1 MIMYEL
7 SPVKKSKQ
15 LSDSIVLDINKY
27 ISTNEFSNAIFIDLK
42 KQQNLNNIFNY
53 NNNNNYKDN
62 YKPKNY
68 IFHFFKFTIYILCSI
83 FISYS
88 IVYLGLEIKHSNFNE
103 LNGYM
108 RNIGSKLESMD
119 GLNKNLINLNN
130 NLLSPNYN
138 KLYNEFKDFS
148 DTIKSLNLKIFLN
161 YKSIMQS
168 GNIPLKSLKDI
179 NDAINNDINI
189 DDFERSPV
197 VDNINQDNNIGGT
210 VDIINQKNFITP

>member
-1 MIMYEL
+1 M
-7 SPVKKSKQ
+7 
-15 LSDSIVLDINKY
+15 
-27 ISTNEFSNAIFIDLK
+27 
-42 KQQNLNNIFNY
+42 
-53 NNNNNYKDN
+53 
-62 YKPKNY
+62 
-68 IFHFFKFTIYILCSI
+68 
-83 FISYS
+83 
-88 IVYLGLEIKHSNFNE
+88 GLEIKHSNFNE